1 MAKPASGMI
10 DPAPGLAEL
19 AGAGSALAGAKG
31 MAFVFSAFVNL
42 LLLTAPLYMLQV
54 YDRVLA

>member
-1 MAKPASGMI
+1 MN
-10 DPAPGLAEL
+10 DPAPGVTEL
-19 AGAGSALAGAKG
+19 EGAGSALGGAKG